1 MSSRSLRA
9 PLLLHIFLN
18 LAGVD
23 NSDTIKVGRAGGAD
37 PEGDQPGDL
46 YVIFKVALLCST
58 F

>member
-9 PLLLHIFLN
+9 PVLLHIFLN

-46 YVIFKVALLCST
+46 YVIFKVT
-58 F
+58 FY